1 MKNDCRRINMIKA
14 EKMFEKQ
21 IVKLVVSIILFKTL
35 IMTLCF

>member
-1 MKNDCRRINMIKA
+1 MKNDCHRINMIKA